1 MNETLT
7 NQIGEQ
13 LKAARLEKQL
23 SLDDIQEITKIQRR
37 YLSAIEENNL
47 SVLPGDFYVRA
58 FIRQYA

>member
-23 SLDDIQEITKIQRR
+23 SLDDIQEITK
-37 YLSAIEENNL
+37 
-47 SVLPGDFYVRA
+47 
-58 FIRQYA
+58 